1 MNQKIR
7 KFLYINVIFLTLFIS
22 ISSAQ
27 TQNNEFLNFTCDG
40 IYSCKANSYL
50 FNLNLNET
58 KTFRFNVLSEMVN
71 ESYELINIDG
81 MVTEPKYLSI
91 INLDD
96 IERELFYPD
105 GSRVNLSNKSID
117 FRAGSWKFNITAKGA
132 SVTGIPL
139 AIIVTLSHYS
149 LESFPVPYIYKDNK
163 TLNLLVVNGDN
174 ESEEVIAESQ
184 VFIESLYSMAPKDT
198 SAINRTP
205 KSLNSTE
212 KMTNNLIIIGTVE
225 NNTWSNPLM
234 KEIWQKHS
242 TDFSVTFVE
251 ESGTIKIYDNRPEG
265 TYETYENN
273 LSERTHYALISTLR
287 SNNRYIM
294 LVGGLDAN
302 ATVAVLKAMT
312 NETLKKKTFGNGSGN
327 GVVIN
332 WIDSNSNN
340 LIEIQEI
347 KTLLAATFS
356 NFALFVGGLGP
367 TPPSV
372 GGGPPQPSIP
382 SSSDTSPKST
392 SDTSPKSTSDTSP
405 KSISES
411 LGGAKGAIIYGKSY
425 PNAYSEETGYIFN
438 LKKGDSVTYTFKK
451 METDLVSIS
460 FKALFTPNKNVM
472 VLIQELNTTPQDII
486 APQDKVYKYLNLRI
500 GLKANEVD
508 NVKYEFR
515 VSKNFIREN
524 NIEETTLKLNRYN
537 ESKWVLL
544 KTNKT
549 RSDANYTY
557 YEAMSKGFD
566 LFAITG
572 KPKIMAEET
581 PTQPTPTPAVPPKEE
596 ITPISTPQTATSE
609 VTRAISGINPIILL
623 ILIIF
628 AKKYLKR
635 RK

>member
-1 MNQKIR
+1 MNKKIR

-27 TQNNEFLNFTCDG
+27 TQNKEFLSFTCDG
-40 IYSCKANSYL
+40 IYKCQANSSS

-58 KTFRFNVLSEMVN
+58 KTFRFNVLSEIVN
-71 ESYELINIDG
+71 ESYELITIDLNTYPIYLPNI
-81 MVTEPKYLSI
+81 KSK
-91 INLDD
+91 D
-96 IERELFYPD
+96 IEGELFYPD
-105 GSRVNLSNKSID
+105 GSRVNLSNKSIY
-117 FRAGSWKFNITAKGA
+117 FRDGIWKFNITAKGA
-132 SVTGIPL
+132 SITEIPL

-149 LESFPVPYIYKDNK
+149 LESFPVPYIDNK

-184 VFIESLYSMAPKDT
+184 VFIESLYSMAPKDS
-198 SAINRTP
+198 SAINRTL

-251 ESGTIKIYDNRPEG
+251 ESGKIKIKDNRPEG

-273 LSERTHYALISTLR
+273 LSEGTHYALISTLR
-287 SNNRYIM
+287 SNNRYLMI
-294 LVGGLDAN
+294 VGGLDAN
-302 ATVAVLKAMT
+302 ATVAALKAMT
-312 NETLKKKTFGNGSGN
+312 NETIKKKTFGNGSGN
-327 GVVIN
+327 GVLIY
-332 WIDSNSNN
+332 WTDSNSNN

-347 KTLLAATFS
+347 KIPLVTTS
-356 NFALFVGGLGP
+356 STFALFEGGLAP
-367 TPPSV
+367 TPPSMR
-372 GGGPPQPSIP
+372 GPQ
-382 SSSDTSPKST
+382 
-392 SDTSPKSTSDTSP
+392 TSP

-411 LGGAKGAIIYGKSY
+411 LGSAKGAIIYGSSY
-425 PNAYSEETGYIFN
+425 PYPYSEETGYIFN
-438 LKKGDSVTYTFKK
+438 IEKGDSVTYTFKK

-472 VLIQELNTTPQDII
+472 VIVQELNTTPQDII

-508 NVKYEFR
+508 NVQYEFR
-515 VSKNFIREN
+515 VSKDFIREN

-537 ESKWVLL
+537 ESKWELL
-544 KTNKT
+544 KTNKN

-572 KPKIMAEET
+572 KPKI
-581 PTQPTPTPAVPPKEE
+581 TPTPAMPPKEE
-596 ITPISTPQTATSE
+596 IPPIATPQTATPEVTE

-623 ILIIF
+623 ILIIL
-628 AKKYLKR
+628 AKKYRIYKR
-635 RK
+635 MK